1 MYDPSTG
8 SWYEYSPGA
17 TTPSNTPYSGLGAN
31 LFEGVGGG
39 VTNPA
44 SLNKVARP
52 GNVGSEETPN
62 YVDPSGDPHNIASN
76 LINAQF
82 AEWEKTFKPI
92 ELEQIQQYSPIN
104 PSVLTTAVDKAEN
117 TATQASASMGG
128 ILQRQNEKMGVNAT
142 SDQKNAMGR
151 MLNLSTAE
159 NIANA
164 KNTARSDV
172 REQDQQILMGTSTNL
187 TKE

>member
-1 MYDPSTG
+1 MAMYDPSTG
-8 SWYEYSPGA
+8 SWYEYSPGTIGSSA
-17 TTPSNTPYSGLGAN
+17 A
-31 LFEGVGGG
+31 
-39 VTNPA
+39 
-44 SLNKVARP
+44 LNKINRP
-52 GNVGSEETPN
+52 EDTSEAN
-62 YVDPSGDPHNIASN
+62 SSYVDPSGDPHYIAAN

-128 ILQRQNEKMGVNAT
+128 ILQRQNEKMGLST
-142 SDQKNAMGR
+142 TPSQKNTMGR